1 MERGMAEA
9 AGQPEVAQPAHLPDA
24 GGHQGTSSP
33 SSTIGWQQAR
43 GTSMGCGHQQ
53 GHDPSRRSMELPAVV
68 GGDQTTGPGFQ
79 TAHDHANDAQDPG
92 DAGGPSGQQPTRG
105 PVQAPED
112 GSGHHPLVAPADT
125 QGNRGLGL
133 DGRPMP
139 QHSMV
144 VAGHVSEEAQP
155 EPITP
160 GSPAPTSHREGHA
173 TTRQEQRSGEEPQ
186 GQVERLTAA
195 MRHELRERALQVI
208 YDNPGNTC
216 YATSSFQSLIW
227 ASLSRLDFRVQDW
240 GARSA
245 ILQDVLQHGD
255 GEPFSLEHEPWFT
268 HLIQGWIADGEQAD
282 SAEFTHMLASW
293 TAMTAISNCWE
304 RRVQTEESTLLHDSG
319 DKYMPLTLQLDPTMI
334 HQHEVHLSALLRSWN
349 TELGMMAGLSDP
361 EDLLLLQIDRL
372 VHHPNGSV
380 CKCQAAIRF
389 DWEVQV
395 PVWRESNCDW
405 IPFTIVACIAH
416 FGADNSGHYQS
427 MLRVFP
433 EASNLAAP
441 AMWMACDDGRAP
453 ERCLMIPEAFA
464 SGITCLW
471 LCRSEQVDMHRLS
484 PLPAQPGTDDA
495 AILALLASQPDPE
508 P

>member
-1 MERGMAEA
+1 
-9 AGQPEVAQPAHLPDA
+9 
-24 GGHQGTSSP
+24 
-33 SSTIGWQQAR
+33 
-43 GTSMGCGHQQ
+43 
-53 GHDPSRRSMELPAVV
+53 
-68 GGDQTTGPGFQ
+68 
-79 TAHDHANDAQDPG
+79 
-92 DAGGPSGQQPTRG
+92 
-105 PVQAPED
+105 
-112 GSGHHPLVAPADT
+112 
-125 QGNRGLGL
+125 
-133 DGRPMP
+133 MP
-139 QHSMV
+139 QHRMV
-144 VAGHVSEEAQP
+144 VVGHVGETAQP
-155 EPITP
+155 GPLAP
-160 GSPAPTSHREGHA
+160 GSPPSTSHRERHA
-173 TTRQEQRSGEEPQ
+173 ATRQEPRPGEGPQ

-195 MRHELRERALQVI
+195 TRHDLRERALRVV

-227 ASLSRLDFRVQDW
+227 ASLSRLDFRIQDW

-245 ILQDVLQHGD
+245 ILQDVLQHVD
-255 GEPFSLEHEPWFT
+255 GEPLSLEHEPWFS

-304 RRVQTEESTLLHDSG
+304 RRVLTGESTLLHDSG

-334 HQHEVHLSALLRSWN
+334 HHHEVHLTALLRSWH

-361 EDLLLLQIDRL
+361 EDLLLLQVDRL
-372 VHHPNGSV
+372 VQHPNGSV

-389 DWEVQV
+389 EWEVHV
-395 PVWRESNCDW
+395 PVLHESRCDW
-405 IPFTIVACIAH
+405 IPYTIVACIAH

-441 AMWMACDDGRAP
+441 TMWMSCDDGRAP
-453 ERCLMIPEAFA
+453 ERCLTIPEAFA
-464 SGITCLW
+464 CGITCLW

-484 PLPAQPGTDDA
+484 PTPAQPGTDDA
-495 AILALLASQPDPE
+495 TILALLASQPDPE